1 MTTPETAPQQHTWA
15 DIQAA
20 VADGRI
26 TEAQGQLAWAE
37 QVAKMASDQA
47 TARAEAQAQL
57 KAVETEIERY
67 TEALPDVAKDDT
79 PERGRVKAEFARL
92 RKLGFPDALQTELA
106 ALQAVFGPVTALSK
120 KREPDPE
127 PQDDVGGG
135 SAEPKSKG
143 KANGATEGPPASF
156 STDEKRFYESL
167 IRQGVVKSWA
177 AAAELV
183 DSHGSKRL
191 RSKHA

>member
-1 MTTPETAPQQHTWA
+1 MTTPDQQPQQHTWA

-47 TARAEAQAQL
+47 TQRAEAQVQL

-120 KREPDPE
+120 KRDADPE

-135 SAEPKSKG
+135 SPAPKG
-143 KANGATEGPPASF
+143 KANGATEGPPPSF
-156 STDEKRFYESL
+156 SADEKRFYEHL

-183 DSHGSKRL
+183 DSHGNKRL

>member
-1 MTTPETAPQQHTWA
+1 MTTPDQQPQQHTWA

-47 TARAEAQAQL
+47 TQRAEAQVQL

-135 SAEPKSKG
+135 SPAPKSKG
-143 KANGATEGPPASF
+143 NGATEGPPASF
-156 STDEKRFYESL
+156 SADEKRFYSDL
-167 IRQGVVKSWA
+167 IQKGVVKSWA

-183 DSHGSKRL
+183 DNHGNKRI
-191 RSKHA
+191 RSKYA